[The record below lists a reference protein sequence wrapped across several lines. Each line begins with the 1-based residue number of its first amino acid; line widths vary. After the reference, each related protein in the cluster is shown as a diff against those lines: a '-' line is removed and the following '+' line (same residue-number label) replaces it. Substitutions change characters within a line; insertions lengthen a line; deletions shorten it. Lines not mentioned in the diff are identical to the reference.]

1 MTTYRPATPNDH
13 PGIERLLTQLHPDA
27 SSILPLI
34 HQQAQTFVAT
44 HQSNILGVAVVTF
57 TNYGH
62 APYGVLE
69 ELVVDE
75 STRNTGI
82 GTTLLTQALTW
93 LESAG
98 AEVVFVSA
106 LNEKAVAFYRSTNFT
121 PCTGPWLFWTPS
133 EPELES
139 TQSK

>member
-13 PGIERLLTQLHPDA
+13 PGIQRLLTQLHPNA
-27 SSILPLI
+27 SFTLPLI
-34 HQQAQTFVAT
+34 HQQAQTFIASDATKIIGIAVA
-44 HQSNILGVAVVTF
+44 TF

-75 STRNTGI
+75 PTRGTGV
-82 GTTLLTQALTW
+82 GTTLLTEALTW

-98 AEVVFVSA
+98 AEVV
-106 LNEKAVAFYRSTNFT
+106 
-121 PCTGPWLFWTPS
+121 
-133 EPELES
+133 
-139 TQSK
+139 